1 MRKRKQKKKR
11 RRRRG
16 EEREENLEV
25 FNFLKKSI
33 YSYALL
39 HGGFSF
45 QKQKRGTFFSNSQK
59 QRYFYFVKHREI

>member
-39 HGGFSF
+39 HGCFSF
-45 QKQKRGTFFSNSQK
+45 QKPKRGTLFLNSQK
-59 QRYFYFVKHREI
+59 QSYFYFVKHREI